1 MTGQNINTK
10 TSSYWIG
17 FSNLDNKG
25 FSWIDGSNVNF
36 TNWDTNQPDNYNK
49 VEECGAIVRTGKWND
64 VICYTGRGWLCKIPK
79 GIVPPTTPIVVND
92 TFTGKKLIFFKRS
105 LFFLFLIQ
113 VTQCENSGDSKIN
126 WVQYRDKCYY
136 ASPAA
141 SLEWLSW
148 SSAEAFCKQEG
159 GFLVSMHSVNDMR
172 FILSRVSIIIF
183 SILLRL
189 ILKK

>member
-1 MTGQNINTK
+1 LDWFQSNQYCKALGGNLASFSTLVGVDKVVTGQNINTK

-36 TNWDTNQPDNYNK
+36 TNWDTNQPDNYNR

-92 TFTGKKLIFFKRS
+92 TFTGKKLIVF
-105 LFFLFLIQ
+105 
-113 VTQCENSGDSKIN
+113 
-126 WVQYRDKCYY
+126 
-136 ASPAA
+136 
-141 SLEWLSW
+141 
-148 SSAEAFCKQEG
+148 
-159 GFLVSMHSVNDMR
+159 
-172 FILSRVSIIIF
+172 
-183 SILLRL
+183 
-189 ILKK
+189 